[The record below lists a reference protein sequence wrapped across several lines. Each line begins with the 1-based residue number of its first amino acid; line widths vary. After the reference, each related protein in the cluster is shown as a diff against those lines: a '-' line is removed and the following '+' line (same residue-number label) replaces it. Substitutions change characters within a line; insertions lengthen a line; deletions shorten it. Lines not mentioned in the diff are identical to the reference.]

1 MFMNRTSNTKLLF
14 FLKFIALPALVVKLL
29 WSVSYYFLDLDLSPV
44 SKHKSLR
51 FNNQTKLAF
60 KILDTSKK
68 PETTQVVE
76 SGKKIT
82 DFKLKGTYVSGED
95 SFVIIEDG
103 AETEFVY
110 VGEEYQGYKLLKVY
124 ENKGIF
130 EKNGEKYELTM
141 YKEDTDFSSSSI
153 STTPVKH
160 SAKIVASGNYTVP
173 VDIRREDIDSYKTN
187 PDKIWNNIRI
197 NDFRTDD
204 GLNFKVSYVRAG
216 TIFSSIGLKPGD
228 VITAINGEV
237 PQSLGD
243 VMKYYSDIDNLNE
256 LTLTIKRGE
265 QEMDLEF
272 KVKE

>member
-1 MFMNRTSNTKLLF
+1 MNRTSNTKLLF
-14 FLKFIALPALVVKLL
+14 VLKFIILPALIVKLL
-29 WSVSYYFLDLDLSPV
+29 WSISYYYLDLDLAPV

-51 FNNQTKLAF
+51 FNNQTKLAY
-60 KILDTSKK
+60 KILDTTKK
-68 PETTQVVE
+68 PQVTQVEE

-82 DFKLKGTYVSGED
+82 DFKLKGTYVSGDD

-103 AETEFVY
+103 ADTEFVY
-110 VGEEYQGYKLLKVY
+110 VGEEYQGYKLIKVY
-124 ENKGIF
+124 ENKAIF
-130 EKNGEKYELTM
+130 EKDGEKYELTM
-141 YKEDTDFSSSSI
+141 YKEETNFSEPVTSR
-153 STTPVKH
+153 VKH

-173 VDIRREDIDSYKTN
+173 VDIRREDIDSYKSN

-197 NDFRTDD
+197 NDIRTDD
-204 GLNFKVSYVRAG
+204 GLNFKVSYIRAG

-243 VMKYYSDIDNLNE
+243 VMKYYSDIDNLND
-256 LTLTIKRGE
+256 LTLTVKRGN
-265 QEMDLEF
+265 QEIDLEF

>member
-1 MFMNRTSNTKLLF
+1 MFMNHESNTKLLF
-14 FLKFIALPALVVKLL
+14 VLKFIAIPALVIKLL
-29 WSVSYYFLDLDLSPV
+29 WSITYYYLDLDLSPV
-44 SKHKSLR
+44 AKHKGLR
-51 FNNQTKLAF
+51 FNNQTKLAY

-68 PETTQVVE
+68 PQTTQVVE

-103 AETEFVY
+103 ADTEFVY

-130 EKNGEKYELTM
+130 EKDGEKYELTM
-141 YKEDTDFSSSSI
+141 YKEETNY
-153 STTPVKH
+153 TTQAPVKH

-173 VDIRREDIDSYKTN
+173 VDIRREDINTYKTN

-197 NDFRTDD
+197 NDVRTDD

-237 PQSLGD
+237 PQGMGD

-256 LTLTIKRGE
+256 LVLTVKRAN
-265 QEMDLEF
+265 QELDLEF

>member
-14 FLKFIALPALVVKLL
+14 ALKFIALPALIVKLL
-29 WSVSYYFLDLDLSPV
+29 WSITYYYLDLDLSPV
-44 SKHKSLR
+44 AKHKGLR
-51 FNNQTKLAF
+51 FNNQTKLAY
-60 KILDTSKK
+60 KMLDSSTKQVD
-68 PETTQVVE
+68 QVVE

-82 DFKLKGTYVSGED
+82 DFKLKGTYVSGDD
-95 SFVIIEDG
+95 SFVIIDDRG
-103 AETEFVY
+103 NTEFVY
-110 VGEEYQGYKLLKVY
+110 VGEDYQGYKLLKVY
-124 ENKGIF
+124 ENKALF
-130 EKNGEKYELTM
+130 EKDGEKYELTM
-141 YKEDTDFSSSSI
+141 YKDETNY
-153 STTPVKH
+153 TTSAPVKH

-173 VDIRREDIDSYKTN
+173 VDIRREDINTYKTN

-237 PQSLGD
+237 PQSMGD
-243 VMKYYSDIDNLNE
+243 IMKYYSDIDNIEN
-256 LTLTIKRGE
+256 LTLTVKRAN
-265 QEMDLEF
+265 QELDLEF